1 MCNHDQWTVIR
12 GCLSN
17 EDFPDKLRPIINIID
32 QHHNSS
38 NESLSLDSLINLFFA
53 SYGNIKDK
61 DYYSGIFEQLKQN
74 SSSESSTLEL
84 ISSLRRSRVLKQLAM
99 TAYNVYEGREDL
111 KTVFDLVEQLSDDK
125 QVDLKDKYEFVTDDL
140 EVLMNDTMIKSGLRW
155 RLKTLNVMLG
165 SLRKGDFG
173 FLFARPETG
182 KTTFLASEITYMASQ
197 LSEEDGPILWLNN
210 EEQGKKVKMRMY
222 QAALGCTTVELL
234 RDLKGAQHHF
244 NSITKCKIKLYDESI
259 ISRKVV
265 ESLCKEL
272 KPSLIVVD
280 QIDKISGFAADR
292 DDLVLGAIYQWAR
305 ELAKTYCPVIG
316 VCQADGTGEGQK
328 WLTMA
333 HVANAKTA
341 KQAEADWILGIGKV
355 NDPGYDNIRYFHL
368 SKNKLIGDQD
378 SDASLRHGR
387 KEVLIEPDVARYTD
401 LM

>member
-1 MCNHDQWTVIR
+1 M
-12 GCLSN
+12 
-17 EDFPDKLRPIINIID
+17 
-32 QHHNSS
+32 
-38 NESLSLDSLINLFFA
+38 
-53 SYGNIKDK
+53 
-61 DYYSGIFEQLKQN
+61 
-74 SSSESSTLEL
+74 
-84 ISSLRRSRVLKQLAM
+84 M
-99 TAYNVYEGREDL
+99 
-111 KTVFDLVEQLSDDK
+111 
-125 QVDLKDKYEFVTDDL
+125 
-140 EVLMNDTMIKSGLRW
+140 
-155 RLKTLNVMLG
+155 G

-182 KTTFLASEITYMASQ
+182 KTTFLASEITHMASQ

-222 QAALGCTTVELL
+222 QAALGCTTVDLL
-234 RDLKGAQHHF
+234 RDLKGAQQQF
-244 NSITKCKIKLYDESI
+244 NKITNCKIKLYDESI
-259 ISRKVV
+259 ISRRVV
-265 ESLCKEL
+265 EGLCKEL
-272 KPSLIVVD
+272 KPSLIVID
-280 QIDKISGFAADR
+280 QIDKITGFAADR

-333 HVANAKTA
+333 HVSNAKTA

-401 LM
+401 LI